1 MWLSLPALFTQFI
14 VPRLLTV
21 ASADPNSHKAAG
33 GWRVASLSFLSLEL
47 IVIIVRM
54 FAILC
59 IKKHSTEYSEHFFLL
74 IKNKSLCTSNIF
86 F

>member
-59 IKKHSTEYSEHFFLL
+59 IKNTRQNIQNIFFL

>member
-33 GWRVASLSFLSLEL
+33 DWRVASLSFLSLEL

-59 IKKHSTEYSEHFFLL
+59 IKNTRQN
-74 IKNKSLCTSNIF
+74 IQNIF
-86 F
+86 FINKK

>member
-59 IKKHSTEYSEHFFLL
+59 IKNTGQN
-74 IKNKSLCTSNIF
+74 IQNIF
-86 F
+86 FINKK

>member
-33 GWRVASLSFLSLEL
+33 GWRVASLGADRNHCTDVCYF
-47 IVIIVRM
+47 M
-54 FAILC
+54 H
-59 IKKHSTEYSEHFFLL
+59 KKHSTEYSEHFFY
-74 IKNKSLCTSNIF
+74 
-86 F
+86 

>member
-59 IKKHSTEYSEHFFLL
+59 IKTLDRIFRTFFLL